1 MKLKILGIESP
12 HGDKFHNCPG
22 FFITEG
28 SSKILLD
35 CGSGTHKLL
44 NFPSDLNN
52 LSVIISHLHRDHY
65 NDIYNVQYSS
75 FVYHNQKRL
84 EKPIDIFLPKS
95 PINKYKDIIEEE
107 YSFANYHTITPET
120 ILKIGDI
127 NISFCPTDHP
137 VETYAVKLTC
147 GGIKI
152 VYTADTSFSAKDRLV
167 EFAQNA
173 DLLISESSLLTS
185 YGFPEINSHLTA
197 KQAGIIA
204 KLANVRALILTHFWP
219 EESTDKYVE
228 EAKTVFPRVI
238 AANEGQIID
247 FPKKKE
253 IEECI
258 R

>member
-1 MKLKILGIESP
+1 M
-12 HGDKFHNCPG
+12 
-22 FFITEG
+22 
-28 SSKILLD
+28 
-35 CGSGTHKLL
+35 
-44 NFPSDLNN
+44 
-52 LSVIISHLHRDHY
+52 
-65 NDIYNVQYSS
+65 
-75 FVYHNQKRL
+75 
-84 EKPIDIFLPKS
+84 PKS

-137 VETYAVKLTC
+137 VETYAVKLAC

-228 EAKTVFPRVI
+228 EAKAVFPRVI